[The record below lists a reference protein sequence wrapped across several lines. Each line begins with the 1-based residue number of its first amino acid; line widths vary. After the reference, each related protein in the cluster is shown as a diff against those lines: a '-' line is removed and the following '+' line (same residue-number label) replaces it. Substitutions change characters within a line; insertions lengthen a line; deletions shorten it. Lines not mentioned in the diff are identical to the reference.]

1 MSTPLGSDK
10 VMVINCGSSS
20 LKYQLV
26 DPVSGNAA
34 ASGLVEQIGEPTG
47 RVTHK
52 QGGQRSE
59 YTGEIPDHAQGLSL
73 VGFMFTEA
81 GMPLKDAGIAAFA
94 HRYGHGGTLF
104 RHPVVVTDVVAA
116 ELERLSDLAPLHNP
130 ANLMGILVAK
140 EKYPDIPHVA
150 VFDTQFYTTLPDAVT
165 TYAIDAD
172 VAQKYGIRKYGFHG
186 ASHQYVSEQAA
197 EFLGRPLAD
206 LNIITLHLGNGGS
219 VTAVRGGEAVDTSLG
234 MSTNCGVVMGTRCG
248 DLDPGAIVELVRKA
262 DMDADQLQELL
273 YRKSGL
279 KGLCGDNDLRD
290 IRRRREDGDAV
301 AQLAHD
307 VYVLSLRK
315 YIGAYLVTLGRVDAI
330 VFTAGIGENADDV
343 RADALA
349 NLESLGIVLDA
360 DRNQSDERTARRISA
375 DESKVQVLVVPTNE
389 ELALAREAWKY
400 V

>member
-1 MSTPLGSDK
+1 M
-10 VMVINCGSSS
+10 
-20 LKYQLV
+20 Q
-26 DPVSGNAA
+26 
-34 ASGLVEQIGEPTG
+34 
-47 RVTHK
+47 
-52 QGGQRSE
+52 
-59 YTGEIPDHAQGLSL
+59 
-73 VGFMFTEA
+73 
-81 GMPLKDAGIAAFA
+81 
-94 HRYGHGGTLF
+94 
-104 RHPVVVTDVVAA
+104 
-116 ELERLSDLAPLHNP
+116 
-130 ANLMGILVAK
+130 
-140 EKYPDIPHVA
+140 
-150 VFDTQFYTTLPDAVT
+150 
-165 TYAIDAD
+165 
-172 VAQKYGIRKYGFHG
+172 
-186 ASHQYVSEQAA
+186 
-197 EFLGRPLAD
+197 
-206 LNIITLHLGNGGS
+206 
-219 VTAVRGGEAVDTSLG
+219 G